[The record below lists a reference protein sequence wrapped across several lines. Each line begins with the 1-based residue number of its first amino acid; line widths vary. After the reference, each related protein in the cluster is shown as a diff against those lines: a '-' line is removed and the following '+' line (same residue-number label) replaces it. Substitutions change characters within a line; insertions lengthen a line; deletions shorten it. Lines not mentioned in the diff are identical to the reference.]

1 MIRSFKNMIL
11 AYRLIKLASH
21 KNILTNSVSLVCLF
35 FTIKCTEIMTSNKN
49 SRALCR
55 KTKHRKQIDLCDKN
69 PFDTVHSAFE
79 LVEHKNEHLGKSSK
93 NGTDSLN

>member
-1 MIRSFKNMIL
+1 
-11 AYRLIKLASH
+11 
-21 KNILTNSVSLVCLF
+21 
-35 FTIKCTEIMTSNKN
+35 MTSNEN

-69 PFDTVHSAFE
+69 PFDTVHCAFE